1 MQHARGILIRAAA
14 RRGVDYGASSRAFR
28 LSGHTSLP
36 CYALSHT
43 TFSLIQHTKSNG
55 AEGRARKQR
64 RRGQVI
70 LDGRAGERRAYEA
83 YRPRPVPRTEEVD
96 AEREAD
102 D

>member
-1 MQHARGILIRAAA
+1 MGGVQKARGVLIRVV
-14 RRGVDYGASSRAFR
+14 GYGASGRGFR

-36 CYALSHT
+36 CHALSHT
-43 TFSLIQHTKSNG
+43 QHTESNG

-83 YRPRPVPRTEEVD
+83 HRPRPLPRAEEVD